1 MEQKENNMQ
10 EIAEKTKKFMNIV
23 SSPGEGKKQGQLFI
37 IDEQPPVGDN
47 TTIMLHLVYEAAIKG
62 RIPSAYFSPD
72 LSNVQVVNRLIAINT
87 GIDLQTITDGTLS
100 EEDWKKLDE
109 GLPKLLGAPLYVD
122 DTPEIALSDL
132 TKKITDLAKDKGV
145 RLVVVNP
152 VNEVVVDGLVF
163 TDGPTC
169 RDYITAH
176 LKALAENLGI
186 TIFAV
191 ED

>member
-1 MEQKENNMQ
+1 MEQKENNMH

-72 LSNVQVVNRLIAINT
+72 LSNVQVVN
-87 GIDLQTITDGTLS
+87 
-100 EEDWKKLDE
+100 
-109 GLPKLLGAPLYVD
+109 PL
-122 DTPEIALSDL
+122 
-132 TKKITDLAKDKGV
+132 
-145 RLVVVNP
+145 NQ
-152 VNEVVVDGLVF
+152 VVVDGLVF
-163 TDGPTC
+163 RDGLAC
-169 RDYITAH
+169 RDYIAAH